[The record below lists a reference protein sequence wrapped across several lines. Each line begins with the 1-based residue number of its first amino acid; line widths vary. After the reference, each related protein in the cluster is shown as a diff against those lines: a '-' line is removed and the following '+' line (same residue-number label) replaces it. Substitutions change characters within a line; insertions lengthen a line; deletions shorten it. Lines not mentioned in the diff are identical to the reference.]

1 MIWRLLQRR
10 DVAREDKSK
19 FSRFEPGRVVLQP
32 NALSIDRFG
41 LEEREKRE
49 VPPIPDRILDAFDK
63 PVSIDEKTEV
73 HKNRPS
79 DDTHGG
85 W

>member
-1 MIWRLLQRR
+1 
-10 DVAREDKSK
+10 
-19 FSRFEPGRVVLQP
+19 VVLQP
-32 NALSIDRFG
+32 NALSITSFG
-41 LEEREKRE
+41 LEDDRKHD
-49 VPPIPDRILDAFDK
+49 VPHMPERILDAFDK
-63 PVSIDEKTEV
+63 PASSDEKTEV